1 MRGEALRMNKNLWL
15 LIGSA
20 VLLILVFAFFGLKA
34 RNSKN
39 AEASFQVIQPHYGSI
54 QITVS
59 TTGTVEPQN
68 RLEVKP
74 PIAGRV
80 EKILVVEGQWVRKGE
95 TLAWLS
101 STERA
106 ALLDAARTQGAQAI
120 DYWEGVYKPTPI
132 VSPITGTVIVRSVEP
147 GQTVLGSDPIVVL
160 SDRLIVK
167 AQVDET
173 DIGKL
178 KLGQKAVL
186 SLDAYPDIRVEAQV
200 DHIAYESKVVSNV
213 TIYQVDILPK
223 RVPPVFRS
231 GMSANVDV
239 ILQAKDNILLV
250 PREAIQ
256 QGKHKTFVRLAPI
269 TPDAKPER
277 RPVVTGLSNDQFT
290 EIVSGIDPNTRLV
303 IVPPEYALTKN
314 KEVKQNPFLPRRGG
328 GGRPPGGGH

>member
-1 MRGEALRMNKNLWL
+1 MNKKHWSLWFIL
-15 LIGSA
+15 AGLI
-20 VLLILVFAFFGLKA
+20 VLAIGFFTLRK
-34 RNSKN
+34 
-39 AEASFQVIQPHYGSI
+39 EPPASTFQVVQPHMGSI
-54 QITVS
+54 QISVS
-59 TTGTVEPQN
+59 TSGNVEPQN

-80 EKILVVEGQWVRKGE
+80 ETVLVQEGQWVRKGE

-106 ALLDAARTQGAQAI
+106 ALLDAARSQGTQAI

-132 VSPITGTVIVRSVEP
+132 VSPINGTVIVRSVEP
-147 GQTVLGSDPIVVL
+147 GQTVLGSEPIVVL

-178 KLGQKAVL
+178 KLGQKAIL
-186 SLDAYPDIRVEAQV
+186 SLDAYPDIRVEARV

-213 TIYQVDILPK
+213 TIYEVDILPE

-239 ILQAKDNILLV
+239 ITQSKDNILLV
-250 PREAIQ
+250 PRETVQ
-256 QGKHKTFVRLAPI
+256 QGKHKTFVRLAPE
-269 TPDAKPER
+269 TPGATPGR

-290 EIVSGIDPNTRLV
+290 EIVSGIDLTAKLV
-303 IVPPEYALTKN
+303 IVPPDYVSDKK
-314 KEVKQNPFLPRRGG
+314 KEIKQNPFMPSRSKSQRSG
-328 GGRPPGGGH
+328 PPGGGH